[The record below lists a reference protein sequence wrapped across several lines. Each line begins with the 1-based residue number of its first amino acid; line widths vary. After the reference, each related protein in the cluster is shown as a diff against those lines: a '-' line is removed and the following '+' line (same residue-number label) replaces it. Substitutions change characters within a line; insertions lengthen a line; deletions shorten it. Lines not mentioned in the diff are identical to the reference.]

1 MAPTGGRGAGG
12 RSRPVARRPAGEVRQ
27 QRRRRGCRVRPHGR
41 RSRAGRPGRAGLLLL
56 ARQLKFGCGDVDRAA
71 SVLRRAARRYP
82 GDFRIHFELAH
93 ALGPPLEA
101 RPYSD
106 ELFPDTE
113 EAVRHLS
120 TAVAIRPGS
129 VSTHLVLGGAFLAQR
144 KADEAVAEGREAI
157 RIKPDD
163 LSIRSWLAGAL
174 RWSGRLDEAEAEGRA
189 AVAANPDDGALHE
202 VLGTILRDREDFDG
216 AIREFREAIRLGE
229 SHHMILLGLAKA
241 FQKKGDYAEAL
252 ALIRKAREMAPDRV
266 PDYWHSAA
274 WVAHVERMAARTMLL
289 PGRPNGSIRPKDPM
303 ESLDLA
309 LICSDQ
315 KRFVAS
321 ARYWGWALAA
331 NPTLGDDRRFEYWF
345 SAACTAVM
353 AASGKGR
360 NEAPPDAAPGSDLRR
375 QALQWLKVDLEI
387 WSRTLASGAP
397 RDRDLVLRAMRQW
410 RKDTDLVAVRDAE
423 GLASLPEADRRDW
436 LALWG
441 EVDALMRKAGEP
453 NPH

>member
-1 MAPTGGRGAGG
+1 MADDPKLEDQAA
-12 RSRPVARRPAGEVRQ
+12 P
-27 QRRRRGCRVRPHGR
+27 
-41 RSRAGRPGRAGLLLL
+41 GLLLL

-93 ALGPPLEA
+93 ALGPPLEV

-106 ELFPDTE
+106 ELFPDTQ

-129 VSTHLVLGGAFLAQR
+129 VSTHLVLGAAFLAQR
-144 KADEAVAEGREAI
+144 KPDEAVAEAREAI

-163 LSIRSWLAGAL
+163 PSLHSALAGAL

-189 AVAANPDDGALHE
+189 AVAANPADGALHE
-202 VLGTILRDREDFDG
+202 TLGTILRDREDLDG
-216 AIREFREAIRLGE
+216 AIREYREAIRLGQ

-252 ALIRKAREMAPDRV
+252 AVIRKAKEAAPDRV
-266 PDYWHSAA
+266 PDYWHSTA
-274 WVAHVERMAARTMLL
+274 WVAHVERMAARTRLL
-289 PGRPNGSIRPKDPM
+289 PGKPTGSMRPNDPM

-321 ARYWGWALAA
+321 ARYWGWALEAD
-331 NPTLGDDRRFEYWF
+331 PTLGNDRRFQYWF

-353 AASGKGR
+353 AASGRGQ
-360 NEAPPDAAPGSDLRR
+360 NEAPPDAATAADLRR
-375 QALQWLKVDLEI
+375 QALRWLKVDLKI
-387 WSRTLASGAP
+387 WSQTLVSGSP
-397 RDRDLVLRAMRQW
+397 QDRKLVLRAMRQW
-410 RKDTDLVAVRDAE
+410 RKDTDLVAVRDSE
-423 GLASLPEADRRDW
+423 GLARLPDAERLDW

-441 EVDALMRKAGEP
+441 EVDALMRKAG
-453 NPH
+453 NPTPQ